1 MYNAS
6 LGENLQWKQ
15 FVSGD
20 EASFTELFKYF
31 SKPLFN
37 YGTKIVADEELVK
50 ECLQELFL
58 TLWRTRTKLSVN
70 VVSVQSYLF
79 LSFKRM
85 LLRKNRQAA
94 KVISLNRK
102 AYESFAV
109 QYSIEQ
115 VLIEKELM
123 QEQERLLVAA
133 LQMLTD
139 RQKEAIYLKFYHNMS
154 YEEIGEIMGINYQSL
169 RSLVYK
175 AIKLMHTHLVESKSA
190 GSKSSSI
197 RILLSLLFI

>member
-6 LGENLQWKQ
+6 ITENLQWKQ

-20 EASFTELFKYF
+20 EASFTELFKHF

-37 YGTKIVADEELVK
+37 YGSKIVGDEELIK

-58 TLWRTRTKLSVN
+58 TLWKSRTRLSVN

-85 LLRKNRQAA
+85 LLRKSKQAA
-94 KVISLNRK
+94 KIISFNRK
-102 AYESFAV
+102 AYESFSIE
-109 QYSIEQ
+109 YSIEQ
-115 VLIEKELM
+115 IIIEKETVT
-123 QEQERLLVAA
+123 EQEKLLASA
-133 LQMLTD
+133 LHQLTD

-154 YEEIGEIMGINYQSL
+154 YEEIGEIMSINYQSL

-175 AIKLMHTHLVESKSA
+175 GIKLMHTHLVESTSE
-190 GSKSSSI
+190 SSNGISL
-197 RILLSLLFI
+197 RSFLSLLF